1 VGINEGTPGASLDVN
16 GDVNVQSAVSATS
29 KTSGA
34 LVVAGGVGVGGDVYA
49 SSTVLS
55 GDLTVDTDTLI
66 VNSTTDRVGIN
77 KAVPTV
83 ALDVVGDVVITDN
96 LTVDTDTLRVDAVT
110 DRVGIN
116 VSAPDA
122 SLHVVGNAHVQNTTE
137 AFSTTTGAVTIA
149 GGLGVVANVHATQFH
164 GDGSKLTGLVTTL
177 EDVANNGNT
186 MSNVII
192 FENSTTGL
200 VTDGKVG
207 VSTRAPNANLHV
219 VGNVHV
225 VDTTEAFSTVT
236 GAVTITGGMGVVG
249 NVHAA
254 QYHGDGSKLTGLVTT
269 LEDVANNGNTMS
281 NVIIFENETTGL
293 VTDGRIGVSTRAPD
307 ANLHV
312 VGNVH
317 VAETTEAFSVTT
329 GAVTITGGLG
339 VVGNVHAAQYHGDG
353 SKLTGLVTTLEDV
366 ANNGNTM
373 SNVIIFENETT
384 GLVTDG
390 KVGVSTRTPDANLH
404 VVGNVYMSDVVTIA
418 SGLVTNRDQVAKKT
432 YAYSG
437 TITAGDQPFINVHF
451 TSNIFYSKIS
461 AQLVDGNEGLSTMIL
476 EVSGGSKN
484 GETPT
489 KNITL
494 GTKHIFGD
502 ELNTNPWDEDIIT
515 TGNHVAIR
523 PLTTLGTNGEYHMFI
538 EYTSPTTNGGVTT
551 IDEDTTSVITFG
563 Y

>member
-1 VGINEGTPGASLDVN
+1 
-16 GDVNVQSAVSATS
+16 
-29 KTSGA
+29 
-34 LVVAGGVGVGGDVYA
+34 
-49 SSTVLS
+49 
-55 GDLTVDTDTLI
+55 
-66 VNSTTDRVGIN
+66 VGIN

-83 ALDVVGDVVITDN
+83 ALDVVGDVVISDDF
-96 LTVDTDTLRVDAVT
+96 TVDTDTLRVDAVT

-137 AFSTTTGAVTIA
+137 AFSTVTGAMTIA
-149 GGLGVVANVHATQFH
+149 GGLGVTANVHATQFH

-192 FENSTTGL
+192 FENATTGL

-225 VDTTEAFSTVT
+225 ADTTEAFSTVT

-317 VAETTEAFSVTT
+317 VADTTESFSTVT
-329 GAVTITGGLG
+329 GAMTITGGLG

-390 KVGVSTRTPDANLH
+390 KVGVSTRSPDANLH
-404 VVGNVYMSDVVTIA
+404 VVGNAYVSDVVTLA
-418 SGLVTNRDQVAKKT
+418 SGLVTNRDQVVKKT

-437 TITAGDQPFINVHF
+437 TITAGDQPFINVNF

-461 AQLVDGNEGLSTMIL
+461 AQLVDGNEELSTAIL

-484 GETPT
+484 GVTPT
-489 KNITL
+489 KNISL
-494 GTKHIFGD
+494 GTMNIFGD
-502 ELNTNPWDEDIIT
+502 VDNPNPWDEDVIT
-515 TGNHVAIR
+515 TGNRVALR
-523 PLTTLGTNGEYHMFI
+523 PLGTLVNTGEYHLFI
-538 EYTSPTTNGGVTT
+538 EYTSPTADGGVTT
-551 IDEDTTSVITFG
+551 VDEDTTSVITFG